1 MELEVQNFG
10 EIASKASFLRLQQMD
25 SSPFIEIAKVD
36 VPKLYPFQKVTLKF
50 GGGDTTFEV
59 GRQHD
64 VQVSIVSDGK
74 AEIAF
79 RGKIIVAGN

>member
-50 GGGDTTFEV
+50 GGGHYF
-59 GRQHD
+59 
-64 VQVSIVSDGK
+64 
-74 AEIAF
+74 
-79 RGKIIVAGN
+79 